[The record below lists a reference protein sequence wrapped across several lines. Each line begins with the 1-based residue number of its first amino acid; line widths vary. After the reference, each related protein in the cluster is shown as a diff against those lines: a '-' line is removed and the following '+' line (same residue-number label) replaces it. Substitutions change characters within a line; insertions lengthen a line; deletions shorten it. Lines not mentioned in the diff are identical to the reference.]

1 MKLFQAFQEIFT
13 LVAIRVKLPKNPPA
27 PNSNTNVLKPVQVH
41 VEPYGLRNLIP
52 QICFGY
58 GAGLTGVFLF
68 VEARTF
74 QELSEAIFGLVTM
87 ILNICNFTVLFCNGA
102 KILELIDKFETSIQT
117 RKRKAFSELIKYKP
131 LILSLI
137 L

>member
-1 MKLFQAFQEIFT
+1 MKLFQAFEKIFT
-13 LVAIRVKLPKNPPA
+13 LVTIRVELPKNPPN
-27 PNSNTNVLKPVQVH
+27 PNSKTNVLKPVQVQ
-41 VEPYGLRNLIP
+41 VQPYGLRNLIP

-58 GAGLTGVFLF
+58 GAGSTGVFLF

-74 QELSEAIFGLVTM
+74 QDLSEALYGLVTM

-102 KILELIDKFETSIQT
+102 KILELIDKFESSIQT

-131 LILSLI
+131 FILSLI